1 METICGLFER
11 FTKRLF
17 IFPGVFF
24 LGLALSGCG
33 AEPKVYQVGI
43 LCGLEYFADTADG
56 FKAKMTALGYG
67 EGKNIVYDFQQT
79 SFEPDK
85 ERHIAEKFISD
96 KVDLI
101 FVFPTEVALEVKS
114 ATRGTKVPVIFGISY
129 TEGTDLIQ
137 SVVQPGENITGV
149 RWPGTDMTLKNFET
163 LLELIPKTKRIWVP
177 YMKGYPSIP
186 SQLEALRPIAA
197 AAGVTVIEAPISGL
211 ADIKSTL
218 QKLAGTNIDIDAVL
232 TVYDPLMAT
241 PVTALAIVD
250 FWTNKKVPVVGPVT
264 FGGISGLIIDNIETG
279 QLAAVLADKI
289 FKGAPAGTIPV
300 VSPEAHLW
308 VNYKAMQTLGIKA
321 SEDLLSRA
329 YKIIR

>member
-1 METICGLFER
+1 METIYGLFER
-11 FTKRLF
+11 STKRFCIFLGIF
-17 IFPGVFF
+17 IFGMV
-24 LGLALSGCG
+24 LSGCG
-33 AEPKVYQVGI
+33 SKPKMYQVGI

-85 ERHIAEKFISD
+85 ERHITEKFISD

-129 TEGTDLIQ
+129 TEGTGLIQ

-163 LLELIPKTKRIWVP
+163 LLEVIPKIKRIWVP
-177 YMKGYPSIP
+177 YMKGYPSVP
-186 SQLEALRPIAA
+186 SQLEALRPVAA
-197 AAGVTVIEAPISGL
+197 AAGVTVIEAPLSGL
-211 ADIKSTL
+211 AEIKFNL
-218 QKLAGTNIDIDAVL
+218 QKFSSTRIVMDAVL
-232 TVYDPLMAT
+232 TIYDPLMAT
-241 PVTALAIVD
+241 PDAALAIVD
-250 FWTNKKVPVVGPVT
+250 FWTRYKVPVVGPVT
-264 FGGISGLIIDNIETG
+264 FGGISGVIIDNIETG
-279 QLAAVLADKI
+279 QLAAILADKI
-289 FKGAPAGTIPV
+289 LKGVPAGTIPA

-308 VNYKAMQTLGIKA
+308 VNYKAMQKLGITA
-321 SEDLLSRA
+321 PSNLFSRA